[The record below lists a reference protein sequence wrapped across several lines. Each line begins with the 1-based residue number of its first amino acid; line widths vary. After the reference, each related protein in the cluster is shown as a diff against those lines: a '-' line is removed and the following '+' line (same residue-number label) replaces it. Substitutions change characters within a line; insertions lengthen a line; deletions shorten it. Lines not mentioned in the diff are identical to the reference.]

1 MSGGMVRK
9 SLLGVVVA
17 AAILVGGI
25 WAGRLAAGP
34 LGHGHRYSARQI
46 FSRVADR
53 LDLSDTQREQV
64 REILKSHKDAI
75 LASMQG
81 VRTSRSALRQAT
93 DADPMDEGAIRTR
106 AAELG
111 RAEADASVL
120 RALIRAEI
128 LPILNDDQKQKM
140 AAFRTRVEGSGDRMV
155 GSVKEFLAH

>member
-9 SLLGVVVA
+9 SLLGVVAA

-34 LGHGHRYSARQI
+34 LGHGHRFSAQQI

-75 LASMQG
+75 LASIQQM
-81 VRTSRSALRQAT
+81 RTSRAALRQAI
-93 DADPMDEGAIRTR
+93 DADPMDEGAIRAR

-120 RALIRAEI
+120 RAQIRAEV

-140 AAFRTRVEGSGDRMV
+140 AAFRTHVEGTGDRMA
-155 GSVKEFLAH
+155 GSVKEFLSH